1 MGTAFKTRAM
11 KKRDWSAVR
20 AIYEEGINLN
30 IAVFERRCPSYGDWD
45 ARHLKV
51 CRYVAEKDD
60 KVAGWAAL
68 SPVSARAA
76 YRGVAEA
83 SLYITEGCRKMGCGE
98 ELLQKLI
105 KESEKA
111 GIWSL
116 LAVIIAD
123 NAASIALCEKCG
135 FRLIGRRERI
145 ARDNAGQ
152 WRDTVMLELRS
163 KLF

>member
-1 MGTAFKTRAM
+1 
-11 KKRDWSAVR
+11 
-20 AIYEEGINLN
+20 
-30 IAVFERRCPSYGDWD
+30 
-45 ARHLKV
+45 
-51 CRYVAEKDD
+51 
-60 KVAGWAAL
+60 
-68 SPVSARAA
+68 
-76 YRGVAEA
+76 
-83 SLYITEGCRKMGCGE
+83 MGCGE